1 MELPDSISVQVVDN
15 SGNEIEGMIVELKV
29 VSGRKNPYT
38 ILSPKTDKNGTA
50 QITKTDFIG
59 QFEDHW
65 EMGLMDYNGNI
76 ETANNDI
83 EVYLYNPKW
92 AVENKD
98 SCLAWPLLKNE
109 IPLWKSR
116 EEKYEYLISC
126 ENKKYKA
133 KSQIVNINESSDIVV
148 KVAKKCF

>member
-1 MELPDSISVQVVDN
+1 MEAPDRISVQVIDN
-15 SGNEIEGMIVELKV
+15 SGNGVEGIIIELKV

-50 QITKTDFIG
+50 QITKSDFIG

-76 ETANNDI
+76 ETANNEI
-83 EVYLYNPKW
+83 EAYLYNPEW
-92 AVENKD
+92 TIENKD

-109 IPLWKSR
+109 IPLWESR
-116 EEKYEYLISC
+116 EAKYEYLISC
-126 ENKKYKA
+126 ANKKYKS
-133 KSQIVNINESSDIVV
+133 KLQIVNINESSDITV
-148 KVAKKCF
+148 KVRKKWF